1 MRNEESGVRSEK
13 KMWAPGYRESPAST
27 FEPSYKNMGN

>member
-1 MRNEESGVRSEK
+1 MRNEESEK
-13 KMWAPGYRESPAST
+13 KMWAPDYRESPAST